1 MNRNQRKKRKEKEQ
15 RKIVY
20 SISEDSL
27 ERINKKF
34 IQNFNYSYWYH
45 KINALY
51 EYIEKPEKIKT
62 EIKYPHDI
70 TLDETIIENFKLD
83 IHMSVFHSAET
94 LFLVLFGF
102 MYEPNSVSV
111 WISRCSNTKLWELIK
126 QLSENGLDHF
136 IKNSEEFLRS
146 LIYPAIDEKHE
157 LLEDSKLSV
166 KFVKNYLKRLA
177 KEYVDHLEYNS
188 FKHGLRCNSG
198 QSRFQFRDDKT
209 QTILLDSSSDTI
221 HFLELNPIRK
231 NKEMI
236 YEIKE
241 ASKTYDVKRDADII
255 IFTFQILHNIFEYR
269 QSVIKKEI
277 TESNCRIKFLP
288 YLYKTDEA
296 QKIFDFK
303 QGNSIGGFITRFSY
317 MSS

>member
-20 SISEDSL
+20 SISENSL
-27 ERINKKF
+27 ERINKNF
-34 IQNFNYSYWYH
+34 IQHFNYSYWYH

-62 EIKYPHDI
+62 EVKYPHDI

-102 MYEPNSVSV
+102 LYEPNSIPV

-126 QLSENGLDHF
+126 QFSDNGLDHF
-136 IKNSEEFLRS
+136 VTNSEEFL
-146 LIYPAIDEKHE
+146 LFLLYPAIDKKHE
-157 LLEDSKLSV
+157 LYEDAKLSV
-166 KFVKNYLKRLA
+166 RFVKNYLKQLS
-177 KEYVDHLEYNS
+177 KEYVDHFEYNS

-198 QSRFQFRDDKT
+198 QSRFQLKDDKT
-209 QTILLDSSSDTI
+209 QTILLDSASDAI
-221 HFLELNPIRK
+221 QFLELNLIRK

-255 IFTFQILHNIFEYR
+255 IFTYQILHNIFEYR
-269 QSVIKKEI
+269 QSVIKKEL
-277 TESNCRIKFLP
+277 TGSNCRIRFLP
-288 YLYKTDEA
+288 YLYKTDESH
-296 QKIFDFK
+296 KIFDFK
-303 QGNSIGGFITRFSY
+303 HENSVGGFVTRFSY
-317 MSS
+317 TNP